1 MVGTT
6 IRIAAAASFA
16 VLASANA
23 FAHDPRG
30 GWGSGWDGGMMGHG
44 MMGPGMMGPGMMG
57 PGWGGPGM
65 MMGPGMMGMGPGM
78 GPGMMGQGAPC
89 WGSGGQPA
97 ALDLKPED
105 VRQRLER
112 QLAWMGNP
120 RLQVGKVAEADAN
133 TITAEIVTKEGTLVD
148 RFAVDRATGAS
159 RRID

>member
-6 IRIAAAASFA
+6 IRIAATALFA
-16 VLASANA
+16 VLASAHA

-30 GWGSGWDGGMMGHG
+30 GWGGSISPGWDGGMMGHG

-65 MMGPGMMGMGPGM
+65 MMGPGMGY
-78 GPGMMGQGAPC
+78 GMMGQGAPC
-89 WGSGGQPA
+89 WGSGGQQA
-97 ALDLKPED
+97 ALDLKPDD

-148 RFAVDRATGAS
+148 RFAIDRATGAS